1 VPFIDVSTADVA
13 EFDVAIAVA
22 CMTQSKLRFEHK
34 LPVGVRAKEYAVPDY
49 FYRSD
54 GCLVLSFDGGWYPFL
69 DNTQGYNRGPQ
80 RWYVPKMSRL
90 LARVAHAM
98 QTPEQKRFSGG
109 RPGGRVFLH
118 STGVVRRPASM
129 KEIELLTWKLP
140 KESCYLH
147 DRHA

>member
-1 VPFIDVSTADVA
+1 MFSPSA
-13 EFDVAIAVA
+13 
-22 CMTQSKLRFEHK
+22 TQSATKKMADMMHAAPSSLDYRYGSHER
-34 LPVGVRAKEYAVPDY
+34 LEERSASNWRAMVHGEPHVVAWN
-49 FYRSD
+49 YRSD

-118 STGVVRRPASM
+118 STGVVRRPTAA
-129 KEIELLTWKLP
+129 P
-140 KESCYLH
+140 
-147 DRHA
+147 